1 MPIDD
6 QITEQRPYRGM
17 QKFSEEHKNLFF
29 GRTKPIDE
37 IFDLLRNNI
46 LTVIFGK
53 SGIGK
58 SSLLNAGLLPKLRE
72 NFYLPVLI
80 RIPFSDPGIDPLA
93 YTQSAIEAEIK
104 KYIYKD
110 FKYPENTTLWQFF
123 REANYTGGAV
133 IPVLIFDQ
141 FEEYFNFGKEYKQR
155 AEKFIKEL
163 SDLIENRVPAQLKNI
178 DTYKTLSASD
188 TQNTFRVMISLRED
202 FLAPLEDLGK
212 LVPSLGKIRYRIL
225 PLRGK
230 EAFDAVYLP
239 AKNLIDEATVIHL
252 LKKIIPKKIKAEADK
267 IQTVGTDD
275 SDWEQK
281 DFEPYIL
288 SLFCYQVNEKR
299 IAIHQPKISEEL
311 IDQTKVETI
320 LSDYYE
326 SSLKKYRHRYHK
338 DIGSVLET
346 SLISKEGYRLLK
358 PANSTEFESIPEQA
372 IKDMVDDRIIQ
383 IVNRNEI
390 NNIEISHDLLANVVY
405 QKKAVDRRNKKFAI
419 FIGSCIA
426 LFLILAFIIFKQT
439 QDNSTVQKQIKAV
452 QQKYNIAK
460 DSLVKKDSL
469 NDSLA
474 ERYTKTIL
482 AINQQYSGTVYFQV
496 NSNIKTP
503 QLLNCMQ
510 ELRDMKFVVPS
521 FEVITDKQ
529 FKNMIKYF
537 HPEDKA
543 TAEKIQAVCNKFYTE
558 QLSIQPINLNSN
570 KVSPGTIE
578 VWLNY
583 EHHYDQLFNSTPS
596 VSNNA
601 KEYLITAYKS
611 IDLKKTWPKKMVAT
625 ARAYPS
631 DEDGVYNTLYV
642 FSKMDA
648 DYLRNDKDLITSWLR
663 ELQKENNPRFTDL
676 INEINKKLGSE

>member
-1 MPIDD
+1 VPIDD
-6 QITEQRPYRGM
+6 QNTDQRPYRGM

-93 YTQSAIEAEIK
+93 YTQSAIETEIK
-104 KYIYKD
+104 RYIYKD

-163 SDLIENRVPAQLKNI
+163 SDLIENRVPAQLKNN

-212 LVPSLGKIRYRIL
+212 LIPSLGKIRYRIL

-239 AKNLIDEATVIHL
+239 AKSLIEEATVIHL
-252 LKKIIPKKIKAEADK
+252 LKKIIPKKIKAETEKA
-267 IQTVGTDD
+267 QTVDADD
-275 SDWEQK
+275 NDWEQK

-299 IAIHQPKISEEL
+299 IVVKQPKISEEL
-311 IDQTKVETI
+311 IDQTKVESI

-346 SLISKEGYRLLK
+346 SLISNEGYRLLK
-358 PANSTEFESIPEQA
+358 PANSSEFESIPEQA

-383 IVNRNEI
+383 MVNRNEI
-390 NNIEISHDLLANVVY
+390 NNIEISHDLLANVIY
-405 QKKAVDRRNKKFAI
+405 KKKTESRRNKT
-419 FIGSCIA
+419 
-426 LFLILAFIIFKQT
+426 FLITIGAGIGVVLIILSLIIFNQSKKTYVLETQLKQKDT
-439 QDNSTVQKQIKAV
+439 L
-452 QQKYNIAK
+452 AK
-460 DSLVKKDSL
+460 HDSVANKSL
-469 NDSLA
+469 NKTNDSLKTTYDSVNQRLDRATA
-474 ERYTKTIL
+474 EIKKSY
-482 AINQQYSGTVYFQV
+482 NGTVYFQA
-496 NSNIKTP
+496 NLDPKGQP
-503 QLLNCMQ
+503 HLLQCMDQ
-510 ELRDMKFVVPS
+510 LRDMKFVVPS
-521 FEVITDKQ
+521 AEQIAKKP
-529 FKNMIKYF
+529 FKNIIKYF
-537 HPEDKA
+537 HPEDSS
-543 TAEKIQAVCNKFYTE
+543 TAEKIRTVCEKYY
-558 QLSIQPINLNSN
+558 SAIQIKQISLNSN
-570 KVSPGTIE
+570 KVAQGTIE
-578 VWLNY
+578 VWV
-583 EHHYDQLFNSTPS
+583 H
-596 VSNNA
+596 
-601 KEYLITAYKS
+601 
-611 IDLKKTWPKKMVAT
+611 IDSSAQSSG
-625 ARAYPS
+625 Y
-631 DEDGVYNTLYV
+631 
-642 FSKMDA
+642 
-648 DYLRNDKDLITSWLR
+648 
-663 ELQKENNPRFTDL
+663 
-676 INEINKKLGSE
+676 